1 MNRSENRVKTELR
14 LPLRPSE
21 KTQICILLFQ
31 PPSSYRV
38 RQIFTDKKIKPELSI
53 HCKQEFFKGFLP
65 PFSCRSV
72 LTLGVGVSRLAQ
84 EDMVAMEGVQGN
96 GLLSKLPTVTTSQ
109 HQVVTRAHLAL
120 EVEEVIIKLCSPSH
134 WKAF

>member
-1 MNRSENRVKTELR
+1 MKTELR

-53 HCKQEFFKGFLP
+53 HCKLEFFKGFLP

-84 EDMVAMEGVQGN
+84 EDMVAMEEVRGN
-96 GLLSKLPTVTTSQ
+96 GLLNKLPTVTTSQ

-134 WKAF
+134 

>member
-1 MNRSENRVKTELR
+1 MKTELR
-14 LPLRPSE
+14 LQLRPSE
-21 KTQICILLFQ
+21 KTQICVLLFQ
-31 PPSSYRV
+31 PPSSYRCV
-38 RQIFTDKKIKPELSI
+38 KFFTDKKIKPELSI
-53 HCKQEFFKGFLP
+53 HCKQEFFEGFLP

-84 EDMVAMEGVQGN
+84 EDMVAMEEVQGN
-96 GLLSKLPTVTTSQ
+96 GLLNKLPTATTSQ

>member
-1 MNRSENRVKTELR
+1 M
-14 LPLRPSE
+14 
-21 KTQICILLFQ
+21 
-31 PPSSYRV
+31 
-38 RQIFTDKKIKPELSI
+38 RQIFTDKKIKPEFSI

-65 PFSCRSV
+65 PFSCRSI

-96 GLLSKLPTVTTSQ
+96 GLLNKLPTVTTSQ

>member
-1 MNRSENRVKTELR
+1 MKTELR

-21 KTQICILLFQ
+21 KTQICVLLFQ

-109 HQVVTRAHLAL
+109 HRVVTRAHLAL

>member
-1 MNRSENRVKTELR
+1 MKTELR

-21 KTQICILLFQ
+21 KTQICVLLFQ

-65 PFSCRSV
+65 PFPCRSV

>member
-1 MNRSENRVKTELR
+1 MKTELR
-14 LPLRPSE
+14 LSLRPSE

-96 GLLSKLPTVTTSQ
+96 GLLNKLPTVTTSQ

>member
-1 MNRSENRVKTELR
+1 M
-14 LPLRPSE
+14 
-21 KTQICILLFQ
+21 
-31 PPSSYRV
+31 
-38 RQIFTDKKIKPELSI
+38 
-53 HCKQEFFKGFLP
+53 
-65 PFSCRSV
+65 
-72 LTLGVGVSRLAQ
+72 LGVGVSRLAQ

-96 GLLSKLPTVTTSQ
+96 GLLNTLPTVTTSQ

>member
-1 MNRSENRVKTELR
+1 MKTELR

-65 PFSCRSV
+65 PFPCRSV